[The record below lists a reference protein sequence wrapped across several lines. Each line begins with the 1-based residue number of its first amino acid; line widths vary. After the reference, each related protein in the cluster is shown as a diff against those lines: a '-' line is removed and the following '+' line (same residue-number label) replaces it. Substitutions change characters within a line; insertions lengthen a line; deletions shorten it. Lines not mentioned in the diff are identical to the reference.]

1 MINIWDCQFIWRRSK
16 AQTFAYLKDRIWKK
30 IQGWKIKLLSKAGK
44 EVLIKAIIQSM
55 PTYAMSVFDLT
66 KMLCDEISSMI
77 GRFWWANQDNEKK
90 IHWLSWEMMSKRKSK
105 GGMGFRDVHC
115 FNLAMLAR

>member
-1 MINIWDCQFIWRRSK
+1 ME
-16 AQTFAYLKDRIWKK
+16 
-30 IQGWKIKLLSKAGK
+30 KLLSAAGK
-44 EVLIKAIIQSM
+44 EVLIKAVIQSM

-66 KMLCDEISSMI
+66 KTLCDEISSMI

-105 GGMGFRDVHC
+105 GGMGFRDLHC
-115 FNLAMLAR
+115 FNLAM